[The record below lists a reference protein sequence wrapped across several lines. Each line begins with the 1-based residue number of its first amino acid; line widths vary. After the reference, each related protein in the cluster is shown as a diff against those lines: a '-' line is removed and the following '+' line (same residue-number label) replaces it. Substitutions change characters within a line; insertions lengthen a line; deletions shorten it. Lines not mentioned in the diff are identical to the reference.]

1 MTDDGNMIGRITR
14 VYFIRKLDIQNYF
27 IDLKI

>member
-1 MTDDGNMIGRITR
+1 MTDDGNMIGRITC
-14 VYFIRKLDIQNYF
+14 VYFIRKLDIHNYF